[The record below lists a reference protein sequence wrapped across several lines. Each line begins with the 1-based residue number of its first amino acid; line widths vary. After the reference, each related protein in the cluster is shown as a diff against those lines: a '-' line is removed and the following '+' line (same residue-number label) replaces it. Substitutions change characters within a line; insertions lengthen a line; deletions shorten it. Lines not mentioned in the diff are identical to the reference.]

1 MPPCDPCRHCAPFH
15 QGQYA
20 PSKIEHQIAII
31 YCGTKELLRNVPV
44 DKVKEFEIDF
54 LEIMELQHRAVL
66 DDLRD
71 GKLSDKIE
79 DTIRKVAAEISE
91 KYKD

>member
-1 MPPCDPCRHCAPFH
+1 M
-15 QGQYA
+15 
-20 PSKIEHQIAII
+20 
-31 YCGTKELLRNVPV
+31 